1 MPRSQWDPWPGGKSE
16 KKKKKKKSIKQWER
30 EADWKEKVYGQLK
43 LNEKVGGLA
52 GWVE

>member
-1 MPRSQWDPWPGGKSE
+1 MRPTAGRKEWKE
-16 KKKKKKKSIKQWER
+16 EEKSIKQWERER